1 MLGADAPASTHAFS
15 VPRTC
20 PLAVGGPATHWWW
33 LRKQCLGAMQ
43 PLAQALAQV
52 RKRMERDMASSLERA
67 WTGGGY
73 GLVDGGLVTV
83 CGSDQALK
91 AVELL
96 PVYPW
101 KCLVHLHETELGLGL
116 GLGVCTLSW
125 SPLAV
130 EAALRCKE
138 IAAPP
143 PPPTVTS

>member
-1 MLGADAPASTHAFS
+1 MCYAEVAKVGKELEEELAALRERVDAAGVRH
-15 VPRTC
+15 
-20 PLAVGGPATHWWW
+20 
-33 LRKQCLGAMQ
+33 
-43 PLAQALAQV
+43 QALAQV

-130 EAALRCKE
+130 EAALRSPCS
-138 IAAPP
+138 AAPP